1 MKFDYRAA
9 AVFIVLIAILAII
22 TVMLGF
28 VIPAWIEAGLL

>member
-22 TVMLGF
+22 IALLVF
-28 VIPAWIEAGLL
+28 VVPAWIEAGLL